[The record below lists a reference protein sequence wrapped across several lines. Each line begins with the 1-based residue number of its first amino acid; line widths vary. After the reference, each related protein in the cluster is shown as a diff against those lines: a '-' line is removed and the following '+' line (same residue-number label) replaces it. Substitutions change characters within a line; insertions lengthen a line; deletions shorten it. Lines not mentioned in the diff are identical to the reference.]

1 MGWRTCGLLQSAS
14 NGPAAERA
22 QYVDP
27 QVHLSRRFENGS
39 RYVPLEAL
47 IAAVVGAVYLVET
60 AGKTE
65 HMLLAAQ
72 SDAAMLTKAVL
83 PSILFDVGHGAPQR
97 RFCNRQD
104 TMIRSVAMGII
115 IKFVEDTSSE
125 GNWATHLRTSRP
137 KEKWSGDVAEP
148 PTMRDLVHGSGGRA
162 RGRTY
167 RQAVAAPTAPFG
179 EPP

>member
-83 PSILFDVGHGAPQR
+83 PRILFDVGHGAPQR
-97 RFCNRQD
+97 RLWKRQVNHD
-104 TMIRSVAMGII
+104 S
-115 IKFVEDTSSE
+115 
-125 GNWATHLRTSRP
+125 
-137 KEKWSGDVAEP
+137 
-148 PTMRDLVHGSGGRA
+148 
-162 RGRTY
+162 
-167 RQAVAAPTAPFG
+167 
-179 EPP
+179 

>member
-1 MGWRTCGLLQSAS
+1 LLYRVANRPATERT
-14 NGPAAERA
+14 
-22 QYVDP
+22 QYVVP
-27 QVHLSRRFENGS
+27 QVHLFQRFEYGS

-97 RFCNRQD
+97 RFWKRQV
-104 TMIRSVAMGII
+104 TMIRSVAVGII
-115 IKFVEDTSSE
+115 IKFVEDTSSV
-125 GNWATHLRTSRP
+125 GNWATELL
-137 KEKWSGDVAEP
+137 P
-148 PTMRDLVHGSGGRA
+148 PRKCAGNDRGADAGETCTRVVGEMAGSWK
-162 RGRTY
+162 
-167 RQAVAAPTAPFG
+167 
-179 EPP
+179 